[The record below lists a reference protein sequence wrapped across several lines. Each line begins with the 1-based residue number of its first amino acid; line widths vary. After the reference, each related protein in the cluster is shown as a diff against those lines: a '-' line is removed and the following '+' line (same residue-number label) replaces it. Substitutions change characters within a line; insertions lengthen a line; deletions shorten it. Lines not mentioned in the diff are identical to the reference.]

1 MWTKDDWATFL
12 FMVLPRQRNIN
23 KYQRTNYRLHLPL
36 HAVAV
41 GGVVPHEL
49 EVLLV
54 DALVGDGAG
63 AAPALPRHRVLVV
76 VVADVS
82 EGSAGHLLGGARVT
96 SHDT

>member
-1 MWTKDDWATFL
+1 MTGLLSSSLCCQDSGILTNTSDRL
-12 FMVLPRQRNIN
+12 LLPF
-23 KYQRTNYRLHLPL
+23 

-96 SHDT
+96 FHDT

>member
-1 MWTKDDWATFL
+1 MTGPL
-12 FMVLPRQRNIN
+12 FSSWCCQDSGIL
-23 KYQRTNYRLHLPL
+23 TNTSDRLHLPL

-63 AAPALPRHRVLVV
+63 AAPALTRHRVLVV
-76 VVADVS
+76 IVADVS

-96 SHDT
+96 FHDT